1 MAPASGA
8 ELVFQ
13 YLVSQVQRERHAV
26 VTQTSTDIRLDVEHE
41 EGVVKGGAKQ
51 RPPAAALPL
60 IHAHAP
66 PLVVL
71 RLQRPP
77 ARTAALF
84 RLSL

>member
-1 MAPASGA
+1 MKWLG
-8 ELVFQ
+8 
-13 YLVSQVQRERHAV
+13 QVQREQAALV
-26 VTQTSTDIRLDVEHE
+26 AQTSADVGLNVEDK
-41 EGVVKGGAKQ
+41 EGVMEGGAQQ

-77 ARTAALF
+77 ATLGIV
-84 RLSL
+84 